1 MATTRHPTTDEG
13 ATAAGVAIPEGGTAR
28 VIGMR
33 DLQKITAAAIAGL
46 PGATPIQ
53 SAGAT
58 IALLIPLSPASPEAI
73 AAAVAAV
80 EADRARRTPEERAA
94 LEAEFG

>member
-1 MATTRHPTTDEG
+1 MPTTRYPTTDEG
-13 ATAAGVAIPEGGTAR
+13 ANPSKVAIPRGGTAR

-33 DLQKITAAAIAGL
+33 DLQKITAATIAGL
-46 PGATPIQ
+46 AGATPIQ

-58 IALLIPLSPASPEAI
+58 IALLIPLTPASPDAI

>member
-1 MATTRHPTTDEG
+1 MRTTRTSKTDVG
-13 ATAAGVAIPEGGTAR
+13 ATPLGVAIPAGGTAR

-33 DLQKITAAAIAGL
+33 DLQKITAATIAGL
-46 PGATPIQ
+46 AGATPIQ

-58 IALLIPLSPASPEAI
+58 IALLIPLTPASPEAI